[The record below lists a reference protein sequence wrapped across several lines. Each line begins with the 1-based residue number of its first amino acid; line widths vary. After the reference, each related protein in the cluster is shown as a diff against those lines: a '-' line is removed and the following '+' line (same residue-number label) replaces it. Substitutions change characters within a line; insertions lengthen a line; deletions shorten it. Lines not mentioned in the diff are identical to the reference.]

1 MANPA
6 AFIEDTRKVMVARQG
21 EDWQIMDWSKDVEV
35 MQDVK
40 VNIVRI
46 IDES

>member
-1 MANPA
+1 
-6 AFIEDTRKVMVARQG
+6 MVARQG